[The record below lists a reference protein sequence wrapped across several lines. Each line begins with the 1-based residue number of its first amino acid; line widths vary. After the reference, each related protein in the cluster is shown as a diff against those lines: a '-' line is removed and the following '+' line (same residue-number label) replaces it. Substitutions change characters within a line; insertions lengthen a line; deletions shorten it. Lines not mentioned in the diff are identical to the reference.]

1 MNLRVPSVFQER
13 LSDLREF
20 EACRIIHKYVG
31 TRGPVLNVGC
41 SWGRDTIFLSQQGLH
56 VVSLDIDFMDQE
68 YACGTVWPDS
78 VQGNATKLPFKD
90 AVFASVVMA
99 ECLEHIVDDHAAIGE
114 VRRVLQPGGRLIL
127 TVPRVTGGKHDHVRG
142 YSPLAAKRLL
152 TRQGLTV
159 KRVILRGGII
169 TWAHIMGPAIL
180 KLKLE
185 RFRQTILKVATVVDF
200 CLGVIQLPL
209 LNRSRYSGCY
219 VVSTKKGR
227 L

>member
-1 MNLRVPSVFQER
+1 MIHRVPYVFQER

-31 TRGPVLNVGC
+31 IRGPVLNVGC
-41 SWGRDTIFLSQQGLH
+41 SWGRDTIFLSRRGLH
-56 VVSLDIDFMDQE
+56 VVSLDIDFEDQE
-68 YACGTVWPDS
+68 YAGGTVWPDS

-99 ECLEHIVDDHAAIGE
+99 ECLEHIVDDHAAIAE

-142 YSPLAAKRLL
+142 YTPRAAERLL
-152 TRQGLTV
+152 TDQGLTV
-159 KRVILRGGII
+159 RRIILRGGLI
-169 TWAHIMGPAIL
+169 TWAHILGPAIL
-180 KLKLE
+180 KLKLA
-185 RFRQTILKVATVVDF
+185 RFRQTILKIAAAVDF
-200 CLGVIQLPL
+200 CLGAIQLPL

-219 VVSTKKGR
+219 VISTKKGR
-227 L
+227 V